1 MSDGTCFERATP
13 TPDFLAAPIL
23 NLHHPSEVL
32 AHPGL
37 TAEERRAI
45 LAGWA
50 SDVHAVEGAPWL
62 RQLENGARIPI
73 EEILR
78 ALSRLDD
85 EPASSALRRHCGFAA
100 MP

>member
-1 MSDGTCFERATP
+1 MRDGRSFERVAP

-37 TAEERRAI
+37 TAEERREI

-50 SDVHAVEGAPWL
+50 SDVHAVEDAPWL

-85 EPASSALRRHCGFAA
+85 EPASAALRRHRGVATIR
-100 MP
+100 